1 MSELQDQIP
10 PFKYIGGRE
19 VTERMKEVTKA
30 KDFKSL
36 GDILSISKGTISTW
50 HQRDLTPFEVIV
62 RLHLKT
68 GASIRYLALGEGE
81 PFPDSETIEHTSK
94 NNEPKSLFDMDVFN
108 LVNGKLIGNNTLAFD
123 KSYLDKSSIV
133 NVMAVE
139 SDSITYIIDKEVRQ
153 AVSGTYLVDMDGL
166 LSLNEIQRLPG
177 KKLAISFNGS
187 TIQVDELDV
196 KVVGRV
202 AVVVEKKQ

>member
-10 PFKYIGGRE
+10 PFEYIGGRE
-19 VTERMKEVTKA
+19 VTERMKEVTKT

-36 GDILSISKGTISTW
+36 GDMLNISKGTISTW
-50 HQRDLTPFEVIV
+50 HQRDLTPFEVII

-94 NNEPKSLFDMDVFN
+94 KNEPKTLFDIDVFN

-123 KSYLDKSSIV
+123 KSYLDKSGIV

-202 AVVVEKKQ
+202 ALVMERV